1 MACERL
7 AVGEGCFGGRVDK
20 GPGVK
25 ARRLGLPVPVFHTS
39 IFSAFSLVFL
49 QSSYPSELRLTSL
62 RDAAQWA
69 NCPWFATRPRL
80 DKPSTRNTAAVRLSP
95 LGESCMKCIRRS
107 LWRTTPWIV
116 VSTAAFGLAL
126 SAHSAPPAETPAAP
140 PAAPKVST
148 FAPAADLAAQA
159 DGYLAAIT
167 DAVDNLGNFVDSKE
181 QLAKDSNTLIV
192 IALALGL
199 SDQPNKYQAGARPSW
214 RPRRRLPPWPRRP
227 SRRQPAAPRRL
238 IP

>member
-1 MACERL
+1 
-7 AVGEGCFGGRVDK
+7 
-20 GPGVK
+20 
-25 ARRLGLPVPVFHTS
+25 
-39 IFSAFSLVFL
+39 
-49 QSSYPSELRLTSL
+49 
-62 RDAAQWA
+62 
-69 NCPWFATRPRL
+69 
-80 DKPSTRNTAAVRLSP
+80 
-95 LGESCMKCIRRS
+95 MKCIRRS

-167 DAVDNLGNFVDSKE
+167 DAVDNFGNFVDSKE

-199 SDQPNKYQAGARPSW
+199 SDQPNKYKAGAPGHPGGRAEGC
-214 RPRRRLPPWPRRP
+214 RRGRGGHPGA
-227 SRRQPAAPRRL
+227 SRRAQEG
-238 IP
+238 